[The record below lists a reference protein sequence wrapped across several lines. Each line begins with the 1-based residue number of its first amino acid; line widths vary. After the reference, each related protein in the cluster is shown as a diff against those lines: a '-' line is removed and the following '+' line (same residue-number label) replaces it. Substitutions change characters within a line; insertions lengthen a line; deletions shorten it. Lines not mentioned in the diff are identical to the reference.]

1 MILRSSDISPAY
13 FTTFRIPIRR
23 GRGFTAQDRAG
34 APPVAVINRA
44 TADQLWPG
52 QDPIGRQLTI
62 GGPRG
67 PGAPITIVGL
77 IDNPR
82 SASLDARPQPEIYS
96 PASQP
101 SETRGIWVALRS
113 GDGGP
118 LQLVGAVRG
127 AVPQAGPGASGRGI

>member
-77 IDNPR
+77 IDDPR
-82 SASLDARPQPEIYS
+82 SASLHPNPQTEIYR
-96 PASQP
+96 PAAQP
-101 SETRGIWVALRS
+101 SNMGGKWGGFCRGNAAPR
-113 GDGGP
+113 
-118 LQLVGAVRG
+118 QLC
-127 AVPQAGPGASGRGI
+127 GASPS

>member
-67 PGAPITIVGL
+67 PRAPITIAGL
-77 IDNPR
+77 IDNLRP
-82 SASLDARPQPEIYS
+82 APLYARPPPENYS
-96 PASQP
+96 PASQQ
-101 SETRGIWVALRS
+101 SQTRGVWGALRS
-113 GDGGP
+113 GNGRP
-118 LQLVGAVRG
+118 LQLLGARRD
-127 AVPQAGPGASGRGI
+127 AVH